1 MSGKTDRRSTLAEL
15 LRKADAEPDVDTL
28 REGVRVM
35 TQALMELEVAQHL
48 GAERYQSTPDRQGER
63 NGYRCARSSDV
74 SLTRYT
80 FMGSHFTGSHP
91 LGNPAMT
98 FH

>member
-1 MSGKTDRRSTLAEL
+1 MAENLSMALAEL

-48 GAERYQSTPDRQGER
+48 VPSAISAPLSDTVNATATAIGTGIPAW
-63 NGYRCARSSDV
+63 ARSSC
-74 SLTRYT
+74 
-80 FMGSHFTGSHP
+80 GSPVCVMEAFFRGC
-91 LGNPAMT
+91 
-98 FH
+98 